1 MDGAVRLRGFIAV
14 GVVAASTL
22 LSAQQQAAP
31 PLGDVA
37 REAEAAKATAKKA
50 KKSYSNADLTA
61 DPHRQTPAATAASAT
76 ASTPASGAE
85 TSPAKVAAADAG
97 AAAGGGTAGQDA
109 VAEQSEPA
117 WRARAE
123 SLRVQITR
131 LQDQMT
137 AMPQPNAARD
147 ANPAARA
154 RFDADVARV
163 RTGLDGLQKQW
174 AKLEDAARYAKVK
187 TEWLDPRPKF

>member
-1 MDGAVRLRGFIAV
+1 MTLRGF
-14 GVVAASTL
+14 VVAGVIAASSL

-31 PLGDVA
+31 PSLGDVA
-37 REAEAAKATAKKA
+37 RQAEAAKATAKKA
-50 KKSYSNADLTA
+50 KKSYTNADLAPDPKGGATTA
-61 DPHRQTPAATAASAT
+61 AASA
-76 ASTPASGAE
+76 PASPPAGVISATTGKPV
-85 TSPAKVAAADAG
+85 TSEELIARSEEKVEREAIA
-97 AAAGGGTAGQDA
+97 Q
-109 VAEQSEPA
+109 QSEA
-117 WRARAE
+117 DWRARAE
-123 SLRVQITR
+123 SIRVQITR
-131 LQDQMT
+131 LQDQMA
-137 AMPQPNAARD
+137 AMTQPNAARD